1 MLPTTGPTITLISCY
16 PYLIDTHR
24 IVLFGE
30 LIERTEN
37 GELIK

>member
-1 MLPTTGPTITLISCY
+1 MLPTTGPTLTLVFRY

-30 LIERTEN
+30 LIA
-37 GELIK
+37 

>member
-1 MLPTTGPTITLISCY
+1 MSAAASPSWALFSYY

-30 LIERTEN
+30 LIA
-37 GELIK
+37 